1 MNEYKHTQIGYL
13 LIAALGAATLFVG
26 YLNLVT
32 RFNPGT
38 LLILGLM
45 ILFLTLFATLTT
57 YVNQQAVNIR
67 FGIGLI
73 RKRFALEDVDE
84 YRIVKNPWYYAWGIH
99 AIPGGWIFNVSGWDA
114 IELHMKNG
122 RRYRIGTNDPQG
134 LMNAI
139 ETSRKP
145 VKS

>member
-13 LIAALGAATLFVG
+13 LIVALGAATLLIG
-26 YLNLVT
+26 YLNVVT

-38 LLILGLM
+38 LLLLGLM
-45 ILFLTLFATLTT
+45 IFFLALFATLTT
-57 YVNQQAVNIR
+57 RVNQQTLNIR

-73 RKRFALEDVDE
+73 RKRFALQDVEE
-84 YRIVKNPWYYAWGIH
+84 YRLVKNPWYYAWGIH

-114 IELHMKNG
+114 VELRMKSG
-122 RRYRIGTNDPQG
+122 GRYRIGTNDPQG

-139 ETSRKP
+139 AISLKSLTS
-145 VKS
+145 

>member
-1 MNEYKHTQIGYL
+1 MNEYKHTQVGYL
-13 LIAALGAATLFVG
+13 LIAALGTATLLIG
-26 YLNLVT
+26 YLMLVT

-38 LLILGLM
+38 LLVLGLM
-45 ILFLTLFATLTT
+45 IFFLALFATLTT
-57 YVNQQAVNIR
+57 RVNRQDLNIR

-73 RKRFALEDVDE
+73 QKRFVLQDVEE
-84 YRIVKNPWYYAWGIH
+84 YRVVKNPWYYAWGIH

-114 IELHMKNG
+114 VELRMKSG
-122 RRYRIGTNDPQG
+122 GRYRIGTNDPQG

-139 ETSRKP
+139 ETSLRS